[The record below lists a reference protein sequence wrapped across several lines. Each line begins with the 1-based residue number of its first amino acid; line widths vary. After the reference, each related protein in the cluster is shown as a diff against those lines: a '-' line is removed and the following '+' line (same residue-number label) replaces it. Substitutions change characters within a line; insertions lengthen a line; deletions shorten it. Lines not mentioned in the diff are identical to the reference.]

1 MTSTSFMSINPVLPV
16 RDLGASVRFYT
27 EGLGFVFAFGDRGGS
42 PLPDGPGAPGYAG
55 VTRGSVELHLQW
67 QDESE
72 FTKGTVGLA
81 MLRILVADLD
91 SMFEEYRETGLVDSR
106 TQIRQTS
113 WETREFHERDL
124 DGHGL
129 TYYCDL

>member
-1 MTSTSFMSINPVLPV
+1 MTSTDFTAIAPVLPV

-27 EGLGFVFAFGDRGGS
+27 ERLGFVFAFGDRVGS
-42 PLPDGPGAPGYAG
+42 PLPAGLGAPGYAG
-55 VTRGSVELHLQW
+55 VRRGSVELHLQW

-81 MLRILVADLD
+81 MLRVLVADPGALL
-91 SMFEEYRETGLVDSR
+91 EEYRETGVVDPL
-106 TQIRQTS
+106 TQIRETS
-113 WETREFHERDL
+113 WGTREFHVRDL

-129 TYYCDL
+129 TFYCDV